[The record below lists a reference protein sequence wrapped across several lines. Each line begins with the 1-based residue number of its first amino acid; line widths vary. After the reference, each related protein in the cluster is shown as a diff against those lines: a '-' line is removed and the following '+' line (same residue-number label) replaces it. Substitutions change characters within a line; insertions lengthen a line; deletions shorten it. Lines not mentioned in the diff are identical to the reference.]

1 MSRLSEIHLCLGS
14 KNDCE
19 VLQQDNILPVV
30 TLINSRNRVDKNNS
44 DTFQD
49 IDDSLFF
56 TAYQLPIAETME
68 NKSTE
73 MVTRADSPQVP
84 PKQSEIHDEKVL
96 KR

>member
-19 VLQQDNILPVV
+19 LLQQDNILPLV
-30 TLINSRNRVDKNNS
+30 TLINSKNRVDKNNS

-49 IDDSLFF
+49 IDDSVFV
-56 TAYQLPIAETME
+56 TAYQLPITETME
-68 NKSTE
+68 NKSAE
-73 MVTRADSPQVP
+73 LVTSADSPQVF

-96 KR
+96 EM